1 MHEFSAHTLVDITL
15 NGKLQRPFPFESD
28 SGEMIQD
35 KESLL
40 LAKSQNSNFN
50 TLLQLLQIRGNIVY
64 ENGPMKIEQTL
75 GNTAFGDY
83 YDGKHAS
90 WHFKFFVEQSSVYGD
105 DIDPTGQLVEDFN
118 LVPILKGCKETANF
132 PIATFITKN
141 LTGHTNNP
149 ITNKQKVIG
158 ALTGNIINTYF
169 SYIGQTDK

>member
-1 MHEFSAHTLVDITL
+1 MHEFYAHTLVDITL

-75 GNTAFGDY
+75 GNTAFGCLLYTSPSPRDRTR
-83 YDGKHAS
+83 S
-90 WHFKFFVEQSSVYGD
+90 RMPSS
-105 DIDPTGQLVEDFN
+105 
-118 LVPILKGCKETANF
+118 A
-132 PIATFITKN
+132 
-141 LTGHTNNP
+141 
-149 ITNKQKVIG
+149 
-158 ALTGNIINTYF
+158 
-169 SYIGQTDK
+169 